1 MNEKLKVERLLG
13 FTSNH
18 LSNTASIDF
27 LVGKEEI
34 ELECSL
40 IDLKDLYL
48 ALQHAIEVEE
58 ETLSPDEIVLIPFSP
73 IEPTR
78 LLSSSVKLRMAGRM
92 PYLEL
97 RLNEARPSQVVFVM
111 SVEEGAVLGE
121 SLVKEAGK
129 LLPYNRG

>member
-1 MNEKLKVERLLG
+1 MSEKLKVERLLG

-18 LSNTASIDF
+18 LSNTATIDV
-27 LVGKEEI
+27 LIGKEEI

-58 ETLSPDEIVLIPFSP
+58 ETLSPHEVALIPFSP
-73 IEPTR
+73 VEPTR
-78 LLSSSVKLRMAGRM
+78 LLSSSVKLRLAGRV

-97 RLNEARPSQVVFVM
+97 TLNEARPSKVKFVM

>member
-1 MNEKLKVERLLG
+1 VNEKLKVERLLG

-18 LSNTASIDF
+18 LSNTATIDV
-27 LVGKEEI
+27 LIGKEEI

-40 IDLKDLYL
+40 IDLKGLYL
-48 ALQHAIEVEE
+48 ALQHAIEVEQ
-58 ETLSPDEIVLIPFSP
+58 ETLSSDEVALIPFSP
-73 IEPTR
+73 VEPTR
-78 LLSSSVKLRMAGRM
+78 LLSSFVKLGMAGRM

-111 SVEEGAVLGE
+111 SVEEGAVMGE

-129 LLPYNRG
+129 LSPCNRR